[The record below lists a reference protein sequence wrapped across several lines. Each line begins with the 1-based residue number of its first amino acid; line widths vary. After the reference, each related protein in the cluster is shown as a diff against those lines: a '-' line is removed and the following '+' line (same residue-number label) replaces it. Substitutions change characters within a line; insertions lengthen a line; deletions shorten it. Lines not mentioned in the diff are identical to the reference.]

1 MQHGIRREKAS
12 FFIPFSAQCRHFQS
26 REEER
31 KIGLKM
37 KTSIQYK
44 LLYALFRTIGVNKML
59 DKKDADFDKLL
70 ESCRDKQKKPLKV
83 Y

>member
-1 MQHGIRREKAS
+1 
-12 FFIPFSAQCRHFQS
+12 
-26 REEER
+26 
-31 KIGLKM
+31 M

-83 Y
+83 LISVLFMMIWVVVAQSVLKHLRS

>member
-1 MQHGIRREKAS
+1 
-12 FFIPFSAQCRHFQS
+12 
-26 REEER
+26 
-31 KIGLKM
+31 M

-70 ESCRDKQKKPLKV
+70 ESCRDKQKKPLMLKTSAFLEHPPAQGRHYPCV
-83 Y
+83 YILSTRI